1 MTSAGSLSRSV
12 PLAQVRRGM
21 QSSGK
26 GEGYMA
32 TGRSNQLIKQIG
44 EYLVACELA
53 RRGLL
58 VATFSG
64 SVPDLDLIATDVKGS
79 SCPIQVK
86 TSMAGSWHFSVDKFA
101 DITFDGRKQLVGNKK
116 PLPIPQ
122 LVCVF
127 VLAGEKYGDD
137 QFFVL
142 EWSKVQDIVVANH
155 ARWLDS
161 HGGVR
166 PRRFDSMHCSIV
178 QSDLQGYKDNW
189 SLISIRL
196 QPLHAHGRACA
207 GRSGRLR

>member
-1 MTSAGSLSRSV
+1 
-12 PLAQVRRGM
+12 
-21 QSSGK
+21 
-26 GEGYMA
+26 MA
-32 TGRSNQLIKQIG
+32 TGRSNQLIKQVG

-64 SVPDLDLIATDVKGS
+64 NVPDFDLIATDFKGS

-86 TSMAGSWHFSVDKFA
+86 TIKGGAWQFSIDKFV
-101 DITFDGRKQLVGNKK
+101 DITFDGSKQLIGDKI

-122 LVCVF
+122 LMCVF

-142 EWSKVQDIVVANH
+142 EWSKVQDILIANH
-155 ARWLDS
+155 TRWLDS

-166 PRRFDSMHCSIV
+166 PKKFDSMHCSIV
-178 QSDLQGYKDNW
+178 QTDLQDYKDNW
-189 SLISIRL
+189 SIISSRL
-196 QPLHAHGRACA
+196 
-207 GRSGRLR
+207 

>member
-1 MTSAGSLSRSV
+1 
-12 PLAQVRRGM
+12 
-21 QSSGK
+21 
-26 GEGYMA
+26 MA

-64 SVPDLDLIATDVKGS
+64 NVPDFDLIATDFKGS

-86 TSMAGSWHFSVDKFA
+86 TIKGGAWQFSIDKFV
-101 DITFDGRKQLVGNKK
+101 DITFDGSKQLVGDKK
-116 PLPIPQ
+116 LLPIRQ

-142 EWSKVQDIVVANH
+142 EWSKVQDILIANYT
-155 ARWLDS
+155 RWLDS

-166 PRRFDSMHCSIV
+166 PRKPDSLHCSIV
-178 QSDLQGYKDNW
+178 QSDLRDYKDNW
-189 SLISIRL
+189 SIISSRL
-196 QPLHAHGRACA
+196 
-207 GRSGRLR
+207 

>member
-1 MTSAGSLSRSV
+1 
-12 PLAQVRRGM
+12 
-21 QSSGK
+21 
-26 GEGYMA
+26 MA
-32 TGRSNQLIKQIG
+32 TGRSNQLIKQVG

-64 SVPDLDLIATDVKGS
+64 NVPNFDLIATDFKGS

-86 TSMAGSWHFSVDKFA
+86 TIKGGAWQFRIDEFA
-101 DITFDGRKQLVGNKK
+101 DISFDGSKQVIGDKK

-127 VLAGEKYGDD
+127 VLAAEKYGAD

-142 EWSKVQDIVVANH
+142 EWSKVQDILIANH
-155 ARWLDS
+155 ARWLAS

-166 PRRFDSMHCSIV
+166 PRKPDSMHCSIV
-178 QSDLQGYKDNW
+178 ASDVRDYKDNW
-189 SLISIRL
+189 PIISNRL
-196 QPLHAHGRACA
+196 
-207 GRSGRLR
+207 

>member
-1 MTSAGSLSRSV
+1 
-12 PLAQVRRGM
+12 
-21 QSSGK
+21 
-26 GEGYMA
+26 MA
-32 TGRSNQLIKQIG
+32 TGRSNQLIKQVG

-64 SVPDLDLIATDVKGS
+64 NVPDFDLIATDFKGS

-86 TSMAGSWHFSVDKFA
+86 TIKGGSWQFSIEKFA
-101 DITFDGRKQLVGNKK
+101 EITFDGRKQLIRNRK

-127 VLAGEKYGDD
+127 VLAAEKYGED

-142 EWSKVQDIVVANH
+142 KWSKVQDIVIANYK
-155 ARWLDS
+155 RWLDS

-166 PRRFDSMHCSIV
+166 PKKFDSLHCTIV
-178 QSDLQGYKDNW
+178 QSDLRDCQDW
-189 SLISIRL
+189 SVINDSL
-196 QPLHAHGRACA
+196 QHSNTA
-207 GRSGRLR
+207 S